1 MCFLVILMGCTNR
14 KVSREF
20 SDTMKDGSRVVI
32 KIEYKPKSLMNS
44 KGEKLGSYYFIVK
57 HFFRPGKNVE
67 AEPVMKKNPIDL
79 KFKKNLGKEVETEPA
94 RAHPDTADEEPRFPV
109 GKEVE
114 TEPARAPRVPV
125 DPYQKII
132 NELRSKNVGPAPAP
146 LYISFYDREGHLL
159 LKSFSPDGYTINLA
173 NLEKNTF
180 DGGIEWKGQ
189 FDERIITVEN
199 FRDIHSITAQSR

>member
-1 MCFLVILMGCTNR
+1 MYQFLKIHFSFLMCFLVILMGCTHR

-20 SDTMKDGSRVVI
+20 SDTMKEGSRVVI
-32 KIEYKPKSLMNS
+32 KIEYKPKSVMNS
-44 KGEKLGSYYFIVK
+44 KGEKFGSYYFIAK
-57 HFFRPGKNVE
+57 HFFRNGKTAE
-67 AEPVMKKNPIDL
+67 AEPVLKKNP
-79 KFKKNLGKEVETEPA
+79 GKTAEIEPA
-94 RAHPDTADEEPRFPV
+94 PV
-109 GKEVE
+109 LDN
-114 TEPARAPRVPV
+114 PF
-125 DPYQKII
+125 QKILD
-132 NELRSKNVGPAPAP
+132 EFPSKNVGPAPAP
-146 LYISFYDREGHLL
+146 PPKMEDFITFSRIYISFYDREGHLL